1 MSSELNFPNDNRPAP
16 KKLIQFRNIVKKFDG
31 QLVLRGINLDIYENE
46 FVTLLGPS
54 GCGKT
59 TLLRILGGFLAP
71 DEGEVIFDGEDITY
85 LPPYKRD
92 LNTVFQKYAL
102 FPHMNVFDNVAFG
115 LKIKKEPKDI
125 IYQKVTRMLKLV
137 GLEDFGKR
145 AVHEMSGGQQQ
156 RVAIA
161 RALVNEPKV
170 LLLDEPLGALDA
182 KLRKGMQRE
191 LKKIQKEV
199 GITFIFVTHDQE
211 EALTMSDKIVIM
223 KDGNIQQ
230 IGSPTDIYNEPVNRY
245 VANFIGESN
254 IVDGVM
260 IKDYKV
266 MFEDRQFDCVDAGF
280 GTNEKVDIV
289 IRPEDLDIVPVKQ
302 GKLRGIVRSTLFKG
316 VHYETVVETKAGT
329 SITVDMIVSED
340 KPVVNE
346 AAGEMMSAND
356 FYLDAD
362 DVAQML
368 ESVNPDAFIIDRADA
383 QAWDPESDERI
394 SITRLDYTLSKEN
407 GRYPVTFFTAAGTS
421 VTVDMIVQE
430 PNRFVAEEH
439 GEEIYA
445 VNFFKKADEIAES
458 VALETDLKIWANA
471 QAFDL
476 EDGNPVE
483 IVDVEYSF
491 NPENVTPGT
500 YPVTFKTRGYEYRV
514 DTTKETEVG
523 AVVGLTFDPE
533 DLHIMEKDRV

>member
-260 IKDYKV
+260 IKDYMV

-280 GTNEKVDIV
+280 GTNEKVDVV

-362 DVAQML
+362 DVAQMM
-368 ESVNPDAFIIDRADA
+368 ESVNPDAFIIDRAGA

-483 IVDVEYSF
+483 IVDVEYNF

>member
-1 MSSELNFPNDNRPAP
+1 MSSELNIPNDNRPAP

-280 GTNEKVDIV
+280 GTNEKVDVV

-483 IVDVEYSF
+483 IVDVEYNF